1 MAKSSDLN
9 ADVDQA
15 LAEVEGESSAS
26 RDRAAVRRVKAIS
39 MMLAGLTYEQIA
51 AELKVSVSGAKDI
64 VRRTL
69 ARAEQR
75 NVEGMRT
82 LENERLDRAQAAI
95 WAQVLRGD
103 LKAVDS
109 FLKISAQRARL
120 NNLNAP
126 LKVELALKVQQEM
139 HQALNQLENIVKSEV
154 VREELREIEG

>member
-15 LAEVEGESSAS
+15 LAEVEGESSAP

-75 NVEGMRT
+75 NVEEMRT

>member
-75 NVEGMRT
+75 NVEEMRT

>member
-1 MAKSSDLN
+1 
-9 ADVDQA
+9 
-15 LAEVEGESSAS
+15 
-26 RDRAAVRRVKAIS
+26 

-75 NVEGMRT
+75 NVEEMRT